1 MSLNRDTPGALA
13 GGRAEQRRPTAA
25 HGTHI
30 TLLFINH
37 VLILIKMVVS
47 VYTITPKIGTL
58 PGEIFPKKRENG
70 G

>member
-1 MSLNRDTPGALA
+1 MFTTLTSMHNNNACAQDVSKINRDTPGALA

-37 VLILIKMVVS
+37 VLILIKMVVC
-47 VYTITPKIGTL
+47 
-58 PGEIFPKKRENG
+58 
-70 G
+70 